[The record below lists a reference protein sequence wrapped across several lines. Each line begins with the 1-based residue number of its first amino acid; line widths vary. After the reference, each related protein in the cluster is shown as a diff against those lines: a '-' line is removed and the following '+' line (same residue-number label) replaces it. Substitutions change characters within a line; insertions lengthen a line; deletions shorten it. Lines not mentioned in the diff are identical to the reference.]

1 MLRPSTRTSA
11 VVSSIFCLKSF
22 HVPFRFETKR
32 TALLSDVHASATLP
46 FASNVRRR
54 REVFSRREPASN
66 SVINA

>member
-1 MLRPSTRTSA
+1 MLRPSTKTSA

-32 TALLSDVHASATLP
+32 TALLSDVHASAMLP

-54 REVFSRREPASN
+54 DVFSRREPGSN